1 MDIGNTVKS
10 QLDLARNVHDMRSL
24 NKLKSA
30 ANKNDEGALREAAEQ
45 FEAIFVSM
53 LLKSMRKA
61 QEALADKDSPFN
73 SQQVKFYRDMHDQQ
87 LSVDLASGGTLGLAD
102 IIVRQLGNES
112 LIEGARGGRSDGDIA
127 SYNRQQSRAVESAVN
142 SVVPSITGFKDS
154 AFESPEA
161 FVEQLF
167 PIAETYAQTLGLDPK
182 ALVAQAAV
190 ETGWGRH
197 MIHRA
202 DGENAHNLFGIKAD
216 KRWQGEK
223 ALVSTVEYEQGIPTP
238 QKAPFRA
245 YSSFDESMRDYVQFV
260 SQSPRYQSAIENSQ
274 DPKQYFKALQQSGY
288 ATDPKY
294 ADKVMAV
301 MNSEA
306 IQSVKVEE

>member
-1 MDIGNTVKS
+1 MDMGNSVKS
-10 QLDLARNVHDMRSL
+10 QLDLARNVHDMDSL

-30 ANKNDEGALREAAEQ
+30 AHRNDEGALREAAEQ
-45 FEAIFVSM
+45 FEAIFVNM

-73 SQQVKFYRDMHDQQ
+73 SQQVKFYRDMHDKQ
-87 LSVDLASGGTLGLAD
+87 LAVDLASGGTLGLAD

-112 LIEGARGGRSDGDIA
+112 LLDSARNNRTDGDIA
-127 SYNRQQSRAVESAVN
+127 SYNRQQSRAIEAATQTM
-142 SVVPSITGFKDS
+142 VPNVTGFKDA
-154 AFESPEA
+154 AFDSPEA
-161 FVEQLF
+161 FVEHLY
-167 PIAETYAQTLGLDPK
+167 PIAQTYAEKLGLDPK

-216 KRWQGEK
+216 KRWQGDK
-223 ALVSTVEYEQGIPTP
+223 ALVSTVEYEQGLPSP

-245 YSSFDESMRDYVQFV
+245 YNSFDESMRDYVDFV
-260 SQSPRYQSAIENSQ
+260 SQNPRYQSAVDNSQ
-274 DPKQYFKALQQSGY
+274 DAQRYFKELQQSGY

-294 ADKVMAV
+294 AEKVIAV
-301 MNSEA
+301 MKSDA
-306 IQSVKVEE
+306 LQSVKSEE